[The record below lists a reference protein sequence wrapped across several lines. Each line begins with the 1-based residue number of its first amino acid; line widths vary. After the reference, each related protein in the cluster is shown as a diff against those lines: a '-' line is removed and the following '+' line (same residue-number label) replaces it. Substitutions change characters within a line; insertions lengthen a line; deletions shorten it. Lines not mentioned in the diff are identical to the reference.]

1 MLVSALSE
9 NGRWVGMAFSF
20 SLYAAPLL
28 AILVVYLC
36 FGNGLGELKELELLE
51 GGKMCCCQHQK
62 KVSVLV
68 NFQDS

>member
-1 MLVSALSE
+1 MT
-9 NGRWVGMAFSF
+9 FSF
-20 SLYAAPLL
+20 SLCVAPLL
-28 AILVVYLC
+28 AILVVY